1 MDSASSMAASKDA
14 LLQKDYR
21 GFLRFGPWSE
31 IRHVINSY
39 KRFRGS
45 RSKGLAIS
53 DDGKIMRL
61 VISDIG
67 YNDRFHMEGDVII
80 MTYVCGTAEE
90 TRRLHQLRKG
100 DLVKVTLDQKE
111 VLGIGGGVLTPERH
125 GILHGRFQRI
135 RRHIDR
141 KADGEFLVPHAIVE
155 ILGYETMANE
165 IEYFSETAL
174 SPAPAALS
182 SLSSGNMPLHL
193 ILDTESAPPSA
204 GQHGARSQAFPVLEV
219 AYRIVSHDF
228 REEFTSY
235 RSFVRYPDAASASL
249 GNDVSSAVLKFNP
262 RVLVYGEDVHHML
275 GAISA
280 HFRRVHDSGGAVIG
294 HNVLHDIR
302 QLQATAKLVGF
313 KTEPFLLNV
322 FDTVRSAS
330 SFVANAEVRWMK
342 LHELANCCG
351 IVWDTSDVT
360 RGQHRAAGDV
370 EVLHKILKASFD
382 VSHFAEFYE
391 VVEFP

>member
-1 MDSASSMAASKDA
+1 MAGATKEA
-14 LLQKDYR
+14 LLQKDYS
-21 GFLRFGPWSE
+21 GFLKFGPWSE
-31 IRHVINSY
+31 IRHVIHSY

-53 DDGKIMRL
+53 DDGKVMRL

-67 YNDRFHMEGDVII
+67 YNDRFHMDGHAII
-80 MTYVCGTAEE
+80 LTYVCGTPEE
-90 TRRLHQLRKG
+90 TRRLHQLRKD

-111 VLGIGGGVLTPERH
+111 VLGFRGEVLTPERH
-125 GILHGRFQRI
+125 GILHGRFRRI
-135 RRHIDR
+135 KSHIDR

-155 ILGYETMANE
+155 ILGYETRANE
-165 IEYFSETAL
+165 IEYFSATAPL
-174 SPAPAALS
+174 PDVLTPTS
-182 SLSSGNMPLHL
+182 SNGNMPLQM
-193 ILDTESAPPSA
+193 ILDTESAPPSS
-204 GQHGARSQAFPVLEV
+204 GQNGARIGAFPVLEV

-235 RSFVRYPDAASASL
+235 RSFVRYPEAASASL
-249 GNDVSSAVLKFNP
+249 GNDISSAVLKFNP
-262 RVLVYGEDVHHML
+262 RVLVYGEDVYDML
-275 GAISA
+275 GVISA

-313 KTEPFLLNV
+313 RTEPFLLNV

-351 IVWDTSDVT
+351 IVWDTSDAT

-382 VSHFAEFYE
+382 VSHLAEFYE